1 MTPEEHLEKL
11 TDLFREVS
19 ETFRVEPMTAEQ
31 IRASDRKWFAG
42 IAMQG
47 YLASVGV
54 VGGPVPRDEDI
65 ARYSVDMAD
74 ALLAALEE
82 TK

>member
-1 MTPEEHLEKL
+1 MTAEEHLEKL

-42 IAMQG
+42 MAMQG
-47 YLASVGV
+47 MCANPISGGKSNELLAYVAV
-54 VGGPVPRDEDI
+54 KQ
-65 ARYSVDMAD
+65 AD
-74 ALLAALEE
+74 ALLAVLEE
-82 TK
+82 TR